1 MMFEHLS
8 DPNPPTPGPEQR
20 AAVGARATRIRR
32 QARIVQS
39 VLAVTAAAL
48 LLGGVLALNHRS
60 GTESIDVVNPA
71 GDCCGSLE
79 GTVNGDQAGL
89 KGVTVS
95 LMYAQPAAGAPST
108 DAAGRP
114 DPRNPW
120 RIKREQLTDATGH
133 YRFDDLEP
141 GTYVLRFRDHFDLGN
156 NKFLYQPTFFG
167 GASVFSKATPV
178 QVATNETRTVDVTLR
193 RSANWGIKGKVQ
205 IAGGRT
211 PLTIAN
217 ITVRLF
223 VDGELTREVLT
234 NKDGNYD
241 LGGVDQGTYT
251 IAFVDVKKGIYATS
265 WGNDGKPITVGAE
278 HDEIVDGAMVTCP
291 GPDASAP
298 LEGCQ

>member
-20 AAVGARATRIRR
+20 DAVGARATQIRR
-32 QARIVQS
+32 QTRVVQS
-39 VLAVTAAAL
+39 VLAVTAAVL

-60 GTESIDVVNPA
+60 GTDAVDVVNPA
-71 GDCCGSLE
+71 GDCCGSIE

-95 LMYAQPAAGAPST
+95 LLYAEPATAAPST
-108 DAAGRP
+108 DASGRP
-114 DPRNPW
+114 NPRNPW
-120 RIKREQLTDATGH
+120 RIKKEQLTDQVGH
-133 YRFDDLEP
+133 YRFADLEP
-141 GTYVLRFRDHFDLGN
+141 GRYVLRFRDHFDLSN

-178 QVATNETRTVDVTLR
+178 EVATDTTRTVDVTLR

-205 IAGGRT
+205 IAGVAN

-241 LGGVDQGTYT
+241 LGGVDQGTYLV
-251 IAFVDVKKGIYATS
+251 AFVDVKKGIYATS
-265 WGNDGKPITVGAE
+265 WGNDGQPVTVGA
-278 HDEIVDGAMVTCP
+278 DADQTVDGTMVTCP
-291 GPDASAP
+291 GPDPAAP